1 MVQVMSS
8 PSADMRATPRRRAG
22 DDQATFLSRWLKV
35 WVILLTVGGL
45 VVVGY
50 LIVITNSLASING
63 NLATAQR
70 AVVGAGG
77 NVVTLPNQVD
87 RINGA
92 LAGIDPALKP
102 IPGQADE
109 IIAALTSIN
118 SKLTNVDSSL
128 TDTDAILKTVLGT
141 VARTAPAKRVLEG
154 QAWSPRIAIRRRA
167 DGGYTV
173 AHGHSFLH
181 PLTPATFRFT
191 PKFFRAF
198 LQGRDSMRLGL
209 GREFF
214 HALAQPRRWILDAP
228 SPFERERVLDPAPEP
243 AVLGQMQEALRQ
255 WHPEIA
261 AAPFVES
268 WGGMIEASPD
278 VLPIISAVDGLAV
291 FYVATGFSGH
301 GFGMGPGAGR
311 LVADMVSGQA
321 EPAVLRAFRL
331 GRYFDGSPIRPGP
344 AV

>member
-8 PSADMRATPRRRAG
+8 PGADLRATPRRRTT
-22 DDQATFLSRWLKV
+22 DDQTTFLSRWLKV
-35 WVILLTVGGL
+35 WVILLTVVTL

-128 TDTDAILKTVLGT
+128 KDTSAVLQTVLGT
-141 VARTAPAKRVLEG
+141 VNNVSGLLIDANDP
-154 QAWSPRIAIRRRA
+154 P
-167 DGGYTV
+167 D
-173 AHGHSFLH
+173 
-181 PLTPATFRFT
+181 
-191 PKFFRAF
+191 
-198 LQGRDSMRLGL
+198 RLGVQNIHRRVDAIN
-209 GREFF
+209 GTHSAHQGTANGGGGCGEFCTSQNLTTAEADAKDINRVVQTGVAP
-214 HALAQPRRWILDAP
+214 HATAICR
-228 SPFERERVLDPAPEP
+228 
-243 AVLGQMQEALRQ
+243 
-255 WHPEIA
+255 
-261 AAPFVES
+261 
-268 WGGMIEASPD
+268 
-278 VLPIISAVDGLAV
+278 GLATLNV
-291 FYVATGFSGH
+291 VGLGLLGISGC
-301 GFGMGPGAGR
+301 
-311 LVADMVSGQA
+311 
-321 EPAVLRAFRL
+321 
-331 GRYFDGSPIRPGP
+331 
-344 AV
+344 

>member
-8 PSADMRATPRRRAG
+8 PTADMRATPRRRAG

-35 WVILLTVGGL
+35 WVILLTVVVL

-118 SKLTNVDSSL
+118 GKLTNTDSELKEIDSV
-128 TDTDAILKTVLGT
+128 LKTVLGT
-141 VARTAPAKRVLEG
+141 VNNISGLLIDANDPPDRLGVQNIHHRVAAVNGVGGPRQGSAR
-154 QAWSPRIAIRRRA
+154 
-167 DGGYTV
+167 DGGSCGPFCT
-173 AHGHSFLH
+173 
-181 PLTPATFRFT
+181 PNNLTTAEADATDISRVVNSGVV
-191 PKFFRAF
+191 PHVNAICRGLSNA
-198 LQGRDSMRLGL
+198 SVLGL
-209 GREFF
+209 VTG
-214 HALAQPRRWILDAP
+214 
-228 SPFERERVLDPAPEP
+228 
-243 AVLGQMQEALRQ
+243 
-255 WHPEIA
+255 
-261 AAPFVES
+261 
-268 WGGMIEASPD
+268 
-278 VLPIISAVDGLAV
+278 ISGC
-291 FYVATGFSGH
+291 G
-301 GFGMGPGAGR
+301 
-311 LVADMVSGQA
+311 
-321 EPAVLRAFRL
+321 
-331 GRYFDGSPIRPGP
+331 
-344 AV
+344 

>member
-22 DDQATFLSRWLKV
+22 DDQATFISRWLKV
-35 WVILLTVGGL
+35 WVILLTVVVL

-118 SKLTNVDSSL
+118 SKLTNVDASL
-128 TDTDAILKTVLGT
+128 KDTSAILVTVLGT
-141 VARTAPAKRVLEG
+141 VNNVSGLLIDANDPPDKLGVQDIHRRVAAINGVGGPRQGSANGGGTCGEFCTNQNLTTAEQDARDISRVVNTGVLPH
-154 QAWSPRIAIRRRA
+154 AIAICK
-167 DGGYTV
+167 GLST
-173 AHGHSFLH
+173 SL
-181 PLTPATFRFT
+181 
-191 PKFFRAF
+191 
-198 LQGRDSMRLGL
+198 LGL
-209 GREFF
+209 
-214 HALAQPRRWILDAP
+214 
-228 SPFERERVLDPAPEP
+228 
-243 AVLGQMQEALRQ
+243 LGA
-255 WHPEIA
+255 
-261 AAPFVES
+261 
-268 WGGMIEASPD
+268 
-278 VLPIISAVDGLAV
+278 
-291 FYVATGFSGH
+291 ATGITGC
-301 GFGMGPGAGR
+301 G
-311 LVADMVSGQA
+311 
-321 EPAVLRAFRL
+321 
-331 GRYFDGSPIRPGP
+331 
-344 AV
+344 

>member
-8 PSADMRATPRRRAG
+8 PSADLRATPRRRAG

-35 WVILLTVGGL
+35 WVILLTVVIL

-118 SKLTNVDSSL
+118 SKLTN
-128 TDTDAILKTVLGT
+128 TDASLKDTSAILQTVLGT
-141 VARTAPAKRVLEG
+141 VNNVSGLLIDANDPGDRLGVQNIHRRVAAING
-154 QAWSPRIAIRRRA
+154 ASSPRQGSANGGGSCGEFCQPNNLTTAEADARDINRVVGTGVVPHARAICRGLSNIA
-167 DGGYTV
+167 
-173 AHGHSFLH
+173 L
-181 PLTPATFRFT
+181 LT
-191 PKFFRAF
+191 
-198 LQGRDSMRLGL
+198 G
-209 GREFF
+209 
-214 HALAQPRRWILDAP
+214 I
-228 SPFERERVLDPAPEP
+228 
-243 AVLGQMQEALRQ
+243 
-255 WHPEIA
+255 
-261 AAPFVES
+261 
-268 WGGMIEASPD
+268 
-278 VLPIISAVDGLAV
+278 
-291 FYVATGFSGH
+291 TGCT
-301 GFGMGPGAGR
+301 AG
-311 LVADMVSGQA
+311 
-321 EPAVLRAFRL
+321 
-331 GRYFDGSPIRPGP
+331 
-344 AV
+344 

>member
-8 PSADMRATPRRRAG
+8 PSADLRATPRRRAG

-35 WVILLTVGGL
+35 WVILLTVVTL

-118 SKLTNVDSSL
+118 SKLTN
-128 TDTDAILKTVLGT
+128 TDASLKDTSAILQTVLGT
-141 VARTAPAKRVLEG
+141 VNNVSGLLIDANDPGDRLGVQNIHRRVAAVNG
-154 QAWSPRIAIRRRA
+154 AGSPRQGSANGGGSCGEFCQPNNLTTAEADARDINRVVGTGVVPHARAICR
-167 DGGYTV
+167 GLSNV
-173 AHGHSFLH
+173 AL
-181 PLTPATFRFT
+181 LT
-191 PKFFRAF
+191 
-198 LQGRDSMRLGL
+198 G
-209 GREFF
+209 
-214 HALAQPRRWILDAP
+214 I
-228 SPFERERVLDPAPEP
+228 
-243 AVLGQMQEALRQ
+243 
-255 WHPEIA
+255 
-261 AAPFVES
+261 
-268 WGGMIEASPD
+268 
-278 VLPIISAVDGLAV
+278 
-291 FYVATGFSGH
+291 TGCTG
-301 GFGMGPGAGR
+301 
-311 LVADMVSGQA
+311 
-321 EPAVLRAFRL
+321 
-331 GRYFDGSPIRPGP
+331 
-344 AV
+344 